1 MRPARFFRTSSFRLT
16 LLNLAITG
24 PAFLILFGIIY
35 WACTDYV
42 DQDVDG
48 TVASAV
54 AALTAETQGLGPDET
69 VTRVEAV
76 IGRSPSL
83 FFLLE
88 DAAGTRLAG
97 NLPAMAPVIGLAEI
111 RRPLSGPGDRS
122 KQVRGQGVRL
132 DNGDYLFVALNV
144 YQLHEMQEVIER
156 GFSWGI
162 GLTLVLAAIGGVVL
176 SMRLLRRVE
185 SVSRLSREIV
195 AGNLQRRLALDGSDD
210 EFDRLAGSL
219 NAMLDRIQQLMDG
232 MRQVS
237 TDIAHDLRTPLSRLR
252 QRAELAL
259 RKASDPAALRAAL
272 ESTIRDVDNVLE
284 TFGALLRIAQI
295 EAGARKAGFT
305 GVDLTDVLET
315 VVELYAS
322 FAEERGQAMEVAIA
336 ADLAVEGDREL
347 LLQLFANLVEN
358 AIRHSPVGARIR
370 FCAEVAEEAIA
381 VTIADNGPGIP
392 EAMRERVFQ
401 RFVRLDASRTT
412 PGAGLGL
419 SLASAVAALHG
430 ARIELADN
438 APGLMVT
445 ALLSPASALEK
456 PPHRESSGHAALSV
470 AHVEQSS
477 PVPYAEPATDYT
489 ENQ

>member
-1 MRPARFFRTSSFRLT
+1 MPGIASVRPARFFRTSSFRLT
-16 LLNLAITG
+16 LLNLAITA

-48 TVASAV
+48 TIASAT
-54 AALTAETQGLGPDET
+54 ASLTAETQGLGPDET
-69 VTRVEAV
+69 VAKVETL
-76 IGRSPSL
+76 IGRSPGL

-88 DAAGTRLAG
+88 DSDGNRLAG
-97 NLPAMAPVIGLAEI
+97 NLPAMAPALGLQEI

-122 KQVRGQGVRL
+122 KLVRGQGVRL
-132 DNGDYLFVALNV
+132 ENGDYLFVALNV

-162 GLTLVLAAIGGVVL
+162 GLTLVLAVIGGIVL
-176 SMRLLRRVE
+176 SMRVLRRVE

-195 AGNLQRRLALDGSDD
+195 AGNLQRRLVLNGSDD
-210 EFDRLAGSL
+210 EFDHLADSL

-259 RKASDPAALRAAL
+259 RKSAEPAALRAAL
-272 ESTIRDVDNVLE
+272 ESTLHDLDGVLE

-305 GVDLTDVLET
+305 RVDLTDVLET

-322 FAEERGQAMEVAIA
+322 FAEERGQAMEAAIA
-336 ADLAVEGDREL
+336 PGLAVEGDREL

-370 FCAEVAEEAIA
+370 FRAEASDEAIV
-381 VTIADNGPGIP
+381 VTVADNGPGIP

-430 ARIELADN
+430 SRLVLADN
-438 APGLMVT
+438 APGLSVT
-445 ALLSPASALEK
+445 ARLS
-456 PPHRESSGHAALSV
+456 G
-470 AHVEQSS
+470 
-477 PVPYAEPATDYT
+477 PV
-489 ENQ
+489 